1 MSSIPPSPLTIIA
14 PPHSYA
20 SEILTPEALEF
31 LAMLSGLFSER
42 RDALLTARQERQ
54 ARFDAGEN
62 PDFLAETAHIREDAS
77 WRVAPPPDDLT
88 DRRVEITGPTDRK
101 MIINALNSGA
111 YCFMAD
117 FEDSNAP
124 TWENMIE
131 GQVNLR
137 DAIRRKIR
145 FTSDAG
151 KRYSL
156 NNHTAVLI
164 VRPRGWHLDER
175 HVLQD
180 DKPIPAALFD
190 FGLYFFHN
198 AKELLARGSGP
209 YFYLPK
215 LQSHLEAQLWNDIFV
230 AAQEALGVPQGSIRA
245 TVLIETLPAA
255 FEAEE
260 ILYELRDHSSGLNC
274 GRWDYLF
281 SYLKTL
287 KTRSDIILP
296 DRAQVTMTVPF
307 MRAYVLHVIRVCHK
321 RGAHAMGGMS
331 AFIPIRSDPEANDQA
346 MKQVA
351 ADKQREASDG
361 HDGTWVAHP
370 GLVPVALEAFDRIMP
385 QANQIDRQRD
395 DAPPTAAELLAPCS
409 GSITWNGLV
418 GNIKV
423 GVQYIEAW
431 LGGLGCVPLYNLM
444 EDAATAEICRT
455 QVWQWLYH
463 GATMEDGRAV
473 TREVFES
480 AFEQAISEIASEVG
494 PERMTGGKFQRAA
507 ELFRQLV
514 TQETFVEFL
523 TLRAYDELTD

>member
-1 MSSIPPSPLTIIA
+1 MSSMPQLPLTLSA
-14 PPHSYA
+14 PEHPLTR
-20 SEILTPEALEF
+20 EILTPAALDF
-31 LAMLSGLFSER
+31 LAMLASQFSGR
-42 RDALLTARQERQ
+42 RDALLAARRERQ
-54 ARFDAGEN
+54 ARFDGGEN
-62 PDFLAETAHIREDAS
+62 PDFLEETAHIRDDAS
-77 WRVAPPPDDLT
+77 WRVAPPPDDLA

-101 MIINALNSGA
+101 MVINALNSGA

-131 GQVNLR
+131 GQANLR

-145 FTSDAG
+145 FTSDEG

-156 NNHTAVLI
+156 NNQTATLI

-180 DKPIPAALFD
+180 EKPIPAALFD

-215 LQSHLEAQLWNDIFV
+215 LQSHVEARLWNDVFV
-230 AAQEALGVPQGSIRA
+230 AAQDALGVPQGSIRA

-260 ILYELRDHSSGLNC
+260 ILYELRNHSAGLNC

-287 KTRSDIILP
+287 KTRSDVILP

-331 AFIPIRSDPEANDQA
+331 AFIPIRSDPEANARA
-346 MKQVA
+346 MEQVA

-370 GLVPVALEAFDRIMP
+370 GLVQVALDAFNKYMP
-385 QANQIDRQRD
+385 GPNQIDRQRD
-395 DAPPTAAELLAPCS
+395 DAPPTSAELLAPCS
-409 GSITWNGLV
+409 GSITWGGLV

-431 LGGLGCVPLYNLM
+431 LRGIGCVPLYNLM

-455 QVWQWLYH
+455 QVWQWLFH

-473 TREVFES
+473 THEVFDA
-480 AFEQAISEIASEVG
+480 AFEQAMDEISSEIGA
-494 PERMTGGKFQRAA
+494 ERLNGGKFQRAT

-514 TQETFVEFL
+514 TQETFEEFL
-523 TLRAYDELTD
+523 TLRAYDELE